1 MFTPTKDNM
10 LFIIGARYCLSSL
23 KRIAVNIFSF
33 VGWKKIVSIRK
44 VIQFQRYRSVSSSL
58 YSSLDF
64 TIFSREW
71 LLKRY
76 N

>member
-10 LFIIGARYCLSSL
+10 LFIIGARYYLSSL
-23 KRIAVNIFSF
+23 KRIAVNILSYIC
-33 VGWKKIVSIRK
+33 WKDLDRK
-44 VIQFQRYRSVSSSL
+44 VIPFQRYRSVSSSL